1 MKKQRKNFIT
11 STDKWCK
18 NVKIRAASALSKP
31 HTAKFNLTLNLSLG
45 IADRIGAQKQ
55 TGSKRAASRIQ
66 SQTHTYRQR
75 HTHTQS
81 AERRTTHVRECR
93 RKVDIVW
100 RESRWNCAQ
109 SISRVYFI
117 LSSGKPWL
125 LDRIVYTR
133 ALTST
138 TRGRELEK
146 YIHKYNDGGGR
157 ICDGAAVCVPVHEWG
172 ASGAFTHRFYSGVLQ
187 NSSSINITESSPE
200 NYYTMSMPRPWFALI
215 PVEINKFKRTQLKND
230 SEIRA
235 SSGTDWRITMS
246 FNWLLSMCQSQI
258 QFRLFNGNFES
269 NRNN

>member
-1 MKKQRKNFIT
+1 MLSQYREYILFFHPENLGYWIE
-11 STDKWCK
+11 SS
-18 NVKIRAASALSKP
+18 IRAPSHQPLVDAS
-31 HTAKFNLTLNLSLG
+31 
-45 IADRIGAQKQ
+45 
-55 TGSKRAASRIQ
+55 SRN
-66 SQTHTYRQR
+66 TY
-75 HTHTQS
+75 TNTTMAEGES
-81 AERRTTHVRECR
+81 AMG
-93 RKVDIVW
+93 
-100 RESRWNCAQ
+100 
-109 SISRVYFI
+109 
-117 LSSGKPWL
+117 LP
-125 LDRIVYTR
+125 
-133 ALTST
+133 
-138 TRGRELEK
+138 
-146 YIHKYNDGGGR
+146 
-157 ICDGAAVCVPVHEWG
+157 CVSPVHEWG